1 MVYWIRAMSKV
12 EILITGAKAFTPI
25 SVQADVSNVA
35 NYARGNGFTVRSVLV
50 NDLSLSTDA
59 ATSVFY
65 NKKEY
70 RDHFISLMKDS
81 TADHLILYYSG
92 HGSAQVV
99 DLARAET
106 KECLVLSDDTT
117 QWYYDD
123 EITEDI
129 DAYLPANKTLYLVV
143 DACHAGG
150 MINLWQLDR
159 RLNANIVLFAGSNT
173 EIFSWDD
180 ANQPGGAFTN
190 AFIVSAVQGKTLYKI
205 AEDVLQQLFNP
216 GMISPA
222 VRYGRPALCVAQ
234 YCQ

>member
-1 MVYWIRAMSKV
+1 MSKV
-12 EILITGAKAFTPI
+12 EILITCAKAFTPI
-25 SVQADVSNVA
+25 SVKADVSNVA
-35 NYARGNGFTVRSVLV
+35 KYARDSGFTVRSVLV

-70 RDHFISLMKDS
+70 RAHFISFMKDS
-81 TADHLILYYSG
+81 TADFLILYYSG
-92 HGSAQVV
+92 HGAAQIV
-99 DLARAET
+99 DLASAAT
-106 KECLVLSDDTT
+106 KECLVLSDNTSR
-117 QWYYDD
+117 WYYDD

-150 MINLWQLDR
+150 MINLWHLDR

-173 EIFSWDD
+173 EIYSWDD
-180 ANQPGGAFTN
+180 ANHPGGAFTN
-190 AFIVSAVQGKTLYKI
+190 AFIASATVGKTLYKI
-205 AEDVLQQLFNP
+205 AEEVLEQLFQS
-216 GMISPA
+216 GKISPA

>member
-1 MVYWIRAMSKV
+1 MSKV

-25 SVQADVSNVA
+25 SVKADISNVA
-35 NYARGNGFTVRSVLV
+35 KYARESGFTVRSVLV
-50 NDLSLSTDA
+50 NDLSLSTDE
-59 ATSVFY
+59 ATSLFY

-70 RDHFISLMKDS
+70 RSHFTSLMKDS
-81 TADHLILYYSG
+81 TADYIILYYSG
-92 HGSAQVV
+92 HGAARVV
-99 DLARAET
+99 NLDRAET

-129 DAYLPANKTLYLVV
+129 DAYLPAHKTLYLVV

-150 MINLWQLDR
+150 MINLWHLDR
-159 RLNANIVLFAGSNT
+159 RLQANIVLFAGSNT
-173 EIFSWDD
+173 EISSWDD

-190 AFIVSAVQGKTLYKI
+190 AFLTSATKGKTLYKI
-205 AEDVLQQLFNP
+205 AEEVLEKLFQS

-222 VRYGRPALCVAQ
+222 VRYGRPALCVAE